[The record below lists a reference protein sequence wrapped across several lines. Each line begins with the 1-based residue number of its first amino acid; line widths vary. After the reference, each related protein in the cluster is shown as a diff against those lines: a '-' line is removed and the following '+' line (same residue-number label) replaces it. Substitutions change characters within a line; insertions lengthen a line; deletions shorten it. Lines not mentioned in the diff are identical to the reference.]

1 MWEVVCGTPKNKQG
15 IIVLLQSLSGNKKA
29 EKAVSTLTVTDLH
42 KGTGLNELITKL
54 DNTFQD
60 EVAENAYSTY
70 KKFISLKK
78 LPQMSMNEYL
88 LGFENLNHE
97 MTVFNMKIPDTV
109 LAFQVLEGA
118 GLKWTNGFNF
128 SSRFKI

>member
-1 MWEVVCGTPKNKQG
+1 MTSKKVAPPIFSNDVSYKVWKSRIQMWEVVCGTPKNEQG

-42 KGTGLNELITKL
+42 KDTGLNELITKL
-54 DNTFQD
+54 DNAFQD

-78 LPQMSMNEYL
+78 LPQMSMNIY
-88 LGFENLNHE
+88 
-97 MTVFNMKIPDTV
+97 
-109 LAFQVLEGA
+109 
-118 GLKWTNGFNF
+118 
-128 SSRFKI
+128 

>member
-1 MWEVVCGTPKNKQG
+1 MWELVCGTPKNEQG

-78 LPQMSMNEYL
+78 LPQMSMNIY
-88 LGFENLNHE
+88 
-97 MTVFNMKIPDTV
+97 
-109 LAFQVLEGA
+109 
-118 GLKWTNGFNF
+118 
-128 SSRFKI
+128 